1 MTQTKIE
8 LQSLAPVLVV
18 EAIEPCLPFWQ
29 ERLGFELVSSVP
41 EGDRL
46 GFAILGK
53 DGVTVMYQSRESV
66 RKDIPALAEEASSVV
81 LYLSV
86 TSIEAV
92 EARLKD
98 LTPVVPKR
106 QTFYGA
112 TEIGVRE
119 PGGSLVM
126 FAQHAPEG

>member
-18 EAIEPCLPFWQ
+18 ETIEPCLPFWQ

-46 GFAILGK
+46 GFAMLGK

-66 RKDIPALAEEASSVV
+66 RKDIPALAEETSSVV

-86 TSIEAV
+86 NSLEAV

>member
-1 MTQTKIE
+1 MTQNVE

-18 EAIEPCLPFWQ
+18 EAIEPCLRFWQ

-46 GFAILGK
+46 GFAILAK

-66 RKDIPALAEEASSVV
+66 RKDIPALAEEPSSVV

-86 TSIEAV
+86 TSIDAV
-92 EARLKD
+92 AARLED

>member
-1 MTQTKIE
+1 MTENVRLI
-8 LQSLAPVLVV
+8 SLAPVLLVD
-18 EAIEPCLPFWQ
+18 EIEPCLPFWR

-46 GFAILGK
+46 GFAILAK

-66 RKDIPALAEEASSVV
+66 RKDIPALAEAPSSCA

-86 TSIEAV
+86 GSIDAV
-92 EARLKD
+92 EARLEGLD
-98 LTPVVPKR
+98 PLVPR
-106 QTFYGA
+106 RTTFYGA

-119 PGGSLVM
+119 PGGSLVL
-126 FAQHAPEG
+126 FAEHAPEG

>member
-1 MTQTKIE
+1 MSPNVE

-29 ERLGFELVSSVP
+29 ERLGFEVMASVP

-46 GFAILGK
+46 GFAMLAK
-53 DGVTVMYQSRESV
+53 DGVTLMYQTRASV
-66 RKDIPALAEEASSVV
+66 EKDIPALTEEPSRVV

-86 TSIEAV
+86 ASIDAV
-92 EARLKD
+92 EPRLEGIE
-98 LTPVVPKR
+98 LIVPR
-106 QTFYGA
+106 RTTFYGA
-112 TEIGVRE
+112 TELGVRE

>member
-1 MTQTKIE
+1 MTDNVE

-29 ERLGFELVSSVP
+29 ERLGFELVASVP

-46 GFAILGK
+46 GFAMLAK
-53 DGVTVMYQSRESV
+53 DGVTLMYQSRESV
-66 RKDIPALAEEASSVV
+66 RKDIPALAETSSAV

-86 TSIEAV
+86 ASIDV
-92 EARLKD
+92 VQSRLEG
-98 LTPVVPKR
+98 LTPVVPR
-106 QTFYGA
+106 RTTFYGA
-112 TEIGVRE
+112 TEIGVKE